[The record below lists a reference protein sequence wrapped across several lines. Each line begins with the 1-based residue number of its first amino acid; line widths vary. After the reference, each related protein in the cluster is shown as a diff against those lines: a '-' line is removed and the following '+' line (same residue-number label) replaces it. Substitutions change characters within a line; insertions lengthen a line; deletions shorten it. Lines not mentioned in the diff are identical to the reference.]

1 MTPRDARS
9 LDELAALL
17 RKARGAG
24 LKRLAQELADDDR
37 TGVRALLDAAQAR
50 ERARNREKARLARL
64 YQLEADLAAQGY
76 QVVVGVDEVGRG
88 ALAGPL
94 TAGACVLPPSPR
106 LLHLNDSK
114 QLTPAKRE
122 ELAEQIREIAVC
134 WSVAH
139 VTAAE
144 LDSLGMT
151 AALKRAVGRAL
162 AGLDLEPD
170 HVVVD
175 GLPMRVYEPE
185 TAVVGGDG
193 KVASI
198 AAASIL
204 AKVTRDR
211 LMVEMSEQF
220 PAYRFH
226 ENKGYSTADHIHALT
241 TCGMCD
247 QHRRSFTYGG
257 GTERLF

>member
-9 LDELAALL
+9 LDELAKLL
-17 RKARGAG
+17 RTARGVG
-24 LKRLAQELADDDR
+24 LKRLAEELADDDR
-37 TGVRALLDAAQAR
+37 AGVRQLLDAAQAR
-50 ERARNREKARLARL
+50 ERARNRERARLAKL
-64 YQLEADLAAQGY
+64 YRLEAELSEQGY
-76 QVVVGVDEVGRG
+76 QVVCGVDEVGRG

-94 TAGACVLPPSPR
+94 TAGACVLPPAPR
-106 LLHLNDSK
+106 LVDLNDSK

-122 ELAEQIREIAVC
+122 ELAEKIRNIAVC

-144 LDSLGMT
+144 LDQLGMT
-151 AALKRAVGRAL
+151 AALRRVVGRAL

-170 HVVVD
+170 HLLVD

-185 TAVVGGDG
+185 TAVIGGDG
-193 KVASI
+193 KVAAI

-211 LMVEMSEQF
+211 LMVEMAERF

-226 ENKGYSTADHIHALT
+226 ENKGYSTAEHIQALN
-241 TCGMCD
+241 TCGLCD
-247 QHRRSFTYGG
+247 EHRRSFTYGG
-257 GTERLF
+257 GTEQLF